1 LRCSRRTPKCTTT
14 SSLYVARREY
24 MHACICFFFPD
35 RCMFSWVCAC
45 AHHQGPRD
53 AGEEAVQDSQHHH
66 GERAVPGADAGGQG
80 GRHAR
85 DQRRQPGAVQR
96 HHPLVR
102 NTPFVVR
109 SQPSTGTG
117 LPRSC
122 GPVDQC
128 ARFCSYC
135 MVCAGT
141 ASGR

>member
-1 LRCSRRTPKCTTT
+1 M
-14 SSLYVARREY
+14 YV
-24 MHACICFFFPD
+24 
-35 RCMFSWVCAC
+35 C

-53 AGEEAVQDSQHHH
+53 ASEEAVQDAQHHH
-66 GERAVPGADAGGQG
+66 GERAVPWADAGGQG

-102 NTPFVVR
+102 NTPPSLFVLTFSTIHR
-109 SQPSTGTG
+109 SVSIMWSG
-117 LPRSC
+117 RSMRVLLFLLHD
-122 GPVDQC
+122 GV
-128 ARFCSYC
+128 